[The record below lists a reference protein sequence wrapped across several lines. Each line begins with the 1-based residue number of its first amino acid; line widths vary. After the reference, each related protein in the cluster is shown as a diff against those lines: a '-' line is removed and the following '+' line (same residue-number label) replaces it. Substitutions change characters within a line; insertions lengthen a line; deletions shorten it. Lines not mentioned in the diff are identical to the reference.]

1 MQLENQHKLP
11 LLPISVY
18 TLIGITLVLLGSFL
32 NSKDVQHFFHEL
44 ELNSF
49 EKNIQENISVLTAE
63 EIEIVESLEN
73 KENKTDFLLSKSSFF
88 DDLYYEKGIGFAL
101 YEDNKLVYNSQ
112 NHIPA
117 KYNFSND
124 IQSNAVQKY
133 GNGWYYIQQ
142 KSLPKNL
149 SLVSFLLIKNQ
160 YAHENQYLKNDFFS
174 RYNLSGYTLN
184 LGESQGSFSIFSA
197 SNEFLFA
204 LTPYKNSSGKSFYYG
219 LLSIV
224 AVLGICLIIYA
235 LQIFFIWL
243 VKEMHWPKIL
253 VLFHVIVVI
262 LARYAMIESQFPKVL
277 YELPL
282 FFPDKY
288 AASELLPSLGDLFL
302 NSITLIY
309 LSYFVYRSFKKFTLQ
324 NQLLK
329 VIITTSFLS
338 YSFLINI
345 WIESLIIHSNINLNL
360 NEIYKFDGFS
370 FLSILIISILFT
382 SFLLLV
388 ITGLKL
394 CRNIKLTYLVFS
406 SAVFLIIGILVFPE
420 LSYLSLFWPIF
431 FLVSLFIVRA
441 KEQIPLWNVILILAI
456 FCVASTSI
464 LINSQAE
471 KELNSRKL
479 LAQQLAEEKDPLA
492 EFLYQEIEIK
502 IKEDYTLKDSLSDNW
517 YDNRAIKE
525 FLSKKYFSGYWNKY
539 ELYCTACREDDSL
552 LVQPENIPQKC
563 HDIFSNKLE
572 NAEKAE
578 DADFFH
584 LQNEYSSQYI
594 GVVEIFDTK
603 SKSLGPIKLYLELIP
618 KLFQKNEGY
627 PELLLD
633 NKEIKELSSLG
644 KYHYARYVNQELTD
658 QSGEHKY
665 ALKIDS
671 SWTSAEDGFK
681 VITSNH
687 HNHLIYSPNKN
698 KQIILSSEEIT
709 SIDGI
714 TYFSYLFAF
723 TGAFIL
729 IIGLLLKQFPIA
741 YKIRYS
747 SFSIKIQAFIVITIL
762 LLCFVF
768 GAGAS
773 YFIKKNYEEKNKRQI
788 SEKTR
793 SVLIELEHKLGES
806 DILDQSINDYIT
818 FYLIKFSNV
827 FYTDINIYGTN
838 GSMIATSRNE
848 VFEKN
853 LIGRF
858 MNAEAFN
865 AMKNKHSA
873 EYIHKEKV
881 GDLEYLSAYVPFR
894 NSESKI
900 LAYLNLPYFAKQN
913 ELQEELS
920 VFIST
925 LINIYVFLLILMLV
939 AAVLYSNYI
948 SRPIKLIGEKI
959 GALQFGTTNEKIQ
972 WKGTDEIGKL
982 VQEYN
987 KKVEELAISAEK
999 LAQSERES
1007 AWREMAKQVAHEIKN
1022 PLTPMR
1028 LSVQML
1034 QRSSNEND
1042 SNLKDRL
1049 NRTTDTLLEQI
1060 ETLTNIA
1067 NEFSNFA
1074 KMPTAKNEKFSLY
1087 QLLDSVVTLYTNNAE
1102 NTAVTFSSDT
1112 TSATINADK
1121 NQMNRVFN
1129 NLIKNAIQAI
1139 PYDKEGKVDVHLT
1152 EKENNY
1158 IIRITDNGTGI
1169 ADEMKNKIFTPNFTT
1184 KTAGMGLGLAMVKN
1198 IIENSGGEIWFETS
1212 LDKGTS
1218 FFVKLVKEN
1227 A

>member
-1 MQLENQHKLP
+1 MQSENRHKLP
-11 LLPISVY
+11 ILPISVY
-18 TLIGITLVLLGSFL
+18 TLVGIALIALGSIL
-32 NSKDVQHFFHEL
+32 NSNAIQQLCYKIEL
-44 ELNSF
+44 TSF
-49 EKNIQENISVLTAE
+49 EKSIQENIVILNSE
-63 EIEIVESLEN
+63 ENEITNTLKNEEN
-73 KENKTDFLLSKSSFF
+73 KIDFLLKKSSYF
-88 DDLYYEKGIGFAL
+88 DDLYYKKGIGFAL
-101 YEDNKLVYNSQ
+101 YQNKKLVYNSQ

-117 KYNFSND
+117 KHTYNKD
-124 IQSNAVQKY
+124 VQSNAVQKY

-142 KSLPKNL
+142 KQISKNAI
-149 SLVSFLLIKNQ
+149 LVSFLLIKNQ
-160 YAHENQYLKNDFFS
+160 YSHENQYLTNDFFLQ
-174 RYNLSGYTLN
+174 YNLSGYTLS
-184 LGESQGSFSIFSA
+184 LGKSQGSYNIFSA
-197 SNEFLFA
+197 NNEFLFA
-204 LTPYKNSSGKSFYYG
+204 LTPYKKNIERNSYYW
-219 LLSIV
+219 LFALISI
-224 AVLGICLIIYA
+224 LGICLIIYA
-235 LQIFFIWL
+235 LQVFFIWL
-243 VKEMHWPKIL
+243 IKEMHWPKFL
-253 VLFHVIVVI
+253 VLFHVIVVL
-262 LARYAMIESQFPKVL
+262 LARYAMIESQFPKIL

-288 AASELLPSLGDLFL
+288 ASSELLPSLGDLLL
-302 NSITLIY
+302 NAITLTY
-309 LSYFVYRSFKKFTLQ
+309 LCYFIYRSFKSFTLQ
-324 NQLLK
+324 NQAISALLLLG
-329 VIITTSFLS
+329 SLC
-338 YSFLINI
+338 YSLLINL
-345 WIESLIIHSNINLNL
+345 WIESLVIHSNINLNL
-360 NEIYKFDGFS
+360 NEIYKFDVYS
-370 FLSILIISILFT
+370 FISVLVVSILFT
-382 SFLLLV
+382 SYLLLA
-388 ITGLKL
+388 ITVVKL
-394 CRNIKLTYLVFS
+394 CRNTKLFYLGLSFLVFL
-406 SAVFLIIGILVFPE
+406 VLGILLFPS
-420 LSYLSLFWPIF
+420 LSILSLLWPILF
-431 FLVSLFIVRA
+431 FASLFLVKA
-441 KEQIPLWNVILILAI
+441 KEQIPLWNMFLILSI
-456 FCVASTSI
+456 FCVASTFL
-464 LINSQAE
+464 LINSQAD

-492 EFLYQEIEIK
+492 EFLYQEIENK
-502 IKEDYTLKDSLSDNW
+502 LNEDYVLRDSLSSNW
-517 YDNRAIKE
+517 YDNRGIRE
-525 FLSKKYFSGYWNKY
+525 YLSKKYFSGYWNKY
-539 ELYCTACREDDSL
+539 ELYCTACRDNDSL
-552 LVQPENIPQKC
+552 LVQPENLPKKC
-563 HDIFSNKLE
+563 FDIFNSKLE
-572 NAEKAE
+572 NAEKVE
-578 DADFFH
+578 ESDFYH
-584 LQNEYSSQYI
+584 LQSDYSSQYI
-594 GVVEIFDTK
+594 GIIEVFDAK
-603 SKSLGPIKLYLELIP
+603 SKLEGPIKLYIELVP

-644 KYHYARYVNQELTD
+644 RYHYARYVNEELSG
-658 QSGEHKY
+658 QSGDHKY

-671 SWTSAEDGFK
+671 NWTSDDNGFK
-681 VITSNH
+681 IITSDNY
-687 HNHLIYSPNKN
+687 NHLVYSPSSN
-698 KQIILSSEEIT
+698 KQIVLSTQEIK

-723 TGAFIL
+723 TGVFIF
-729 IIGLLLKQFPIA
+729 IIGLFLKNFPIA
-741 YKIRYS
+741 LKIRYS

-773 YFIKKNYEEKNKRQI
+773 YFIKKNYDEKNKRQI

-806 DILDQSINDYIT
+806 DILDQSVNDYIT

-827 FYTDINIYGTN
+827 FYTDINLYGTN

-865 AMKNKHSA
+865 AMKNENSA
-873 EYIHKEKV
+873 EFIHKEKV

-959 GALQFGTTNEKIQ
+959 GALQFGKTNEKIQ

-1074 KMPTAKNEKFSLY
+1074 KMPVAKNESFSLN
-1087 QLLDSVVTLYTNNAE
+1087 QLLSSVVDLYASNDE
-1102 NTAVTFSSDT
+1102 NVTIEFISSIEN
-1112 TSATINADK
+1112 ATINADK

-1139 PYDKEGKVDVHLT
+1139 PYEREGKVEVHLS
-1152 EKENNY
+1152 EKENNFLVE
-1158 IIRITDNGTGI
+1158 ITDNGTGI

-1198 IIENSGGEIWFETS
+1198 IIENSGGKIWFET
-1212 LDKGTS
+1212 KQNIGTS
-1218 FFVKLVKEN
+1218 FFVELKN
-1227 A
+1227 SN